1 MAGIMKGRW
10 VYGIA
15 LAAALVSLTACS
27 RLPGITVA
35 PAAGEAQQA
44 VFGQPGT
51 LAIVG
56 IDGNIYLHEIGGEP
70 QPVTTDAEV
79 PGGPA
84 YSDPSWSPAG
94 WLSYV
99 GVTRSGDRAEVSIY
113 ALPPGSAEPLTV
125 HTVSSGYVYGY
136 WSPAPCQGA
145 PNCARFAYLLSPG
158 REVELNM
165 ATVSSDPAATPE
177 THILS
182 RSTQHYYSWSPD
194 GENMLWLRDGSE
206 LVVYNVAEDAIL
218 ERFSDEMGTFQA
230 PVWSPVD
237 NRWLYARADG
247 RSSQITVR
255 SGSERLT
262 IGSSLAGMA
271 HFGWSPD
278 GTFVAYGAGST
289 AIDRLVIAR
298 ADGSGETIVEGLGS
312 IISFFWSPDSTRLA
326 AVTIEKPEPD
336 LQQATSG
343 VRARPAAQGQA
354 PHLVFVWYSID
365 AASGESTRLA
375 EFVPTDQQLYILQ
388 FFDQYAQSHRV
399 WSADSRYIVYAEKRL
414 DAPSW
419 VRLIDTQKPDG
430 IPAEVM
436 QGVQAIF
443 SFVPAG

>member
-1 MAGIMKGRW
+1 MAGVVKRRW
-10 VYGIA
+10 AYSIA
-15 LAAALVSLTACS
+15 LAAALVSLMACS
-27 RLPGITVA
+27 GLPGITAA
-35 PAAGEAQQA
+35 PAADEAEQPGP
-44 VFGQPGT
+44 GQPGT

-56 IDGNIYLHEIGGEP
+56 TDGNIYLHEIGGEP
-70 QPVTTDAEV
+70 QPITIDAET

-99 GVTRSGDRAEVSIY
+99 GVTRSGDQAEVSIY
-113 ALPPGSAEPLTV
+113 ALAPGSVEPLTV
-125 HTVSSGYVYGY
+125 QTASSGYVYGY
-136 WSPAPCQGA
+136 WSPAPCEG
-145 PNCARFAYLLSPG
+145 PPDCARFAYLLSPG

-165 ATVSSDPAATPE
+165 ATVSSDPTAAPQ
-177 THILS
+177 THTLS
-182 RSTQHYYSWSPD
+182 RSAQHYYSWSPD

-206 LVVYNVAEDAIL
+206 LAVYSVADDAIL
-218 ERFSDEMGTFQA
+218 ERFSDEMGRFQA

-237 NRWLYARADG
+237 NRWLYARAAG

-278 GTFVAYGAGST
+278 GTYVAYGAGSST
-289 AIDRLVIAR
+289 IDRLVIAR
-298 ADGSGETIVEGLGS
+298 ADGSSETVVQGLGS
-312 IISFFWSPDSTRLA
+312 IVAFFWSPDSTRLA
-326 AVTIEKPEPD
+326 AVTIEEPEPD
-336 LQQATSG
+336 LQQAASG
-343 VRARPAAQGQA
+343 VQARPALQGEA

-365 AASGESTRLA
+365 AASGESVRLA

-414 DAPSW
+414 EAPSW
-419 VRLIDTQKPDG
+419 VRLIDTQNPDDT
-430 IPAEVM
+430 PAEVM

-443 SFVPAG
+443 SFAPAG